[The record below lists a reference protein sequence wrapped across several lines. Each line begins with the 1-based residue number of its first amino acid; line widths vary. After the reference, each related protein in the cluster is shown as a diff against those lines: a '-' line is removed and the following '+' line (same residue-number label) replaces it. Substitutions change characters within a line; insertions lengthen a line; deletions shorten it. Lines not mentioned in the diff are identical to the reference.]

1 MDDATAEVFAT
12 TLTPRRPQNSQNVN
26 ADYSRSA
33 LDRTHRLSLE
43 AVYDLQLFKHSNSFL
58 MKNVVGNWTVAPIYT
73 YESPEY
79 ATVLSERQLQP

>member
-43 AVYDLQLFKHSNSFL
+43 VVYDVQALQALQL
-58 MKNVVGNWTVAPIYT
+58 VRDE
-73 YESPEY
+73 ES
-79 ATVLSERQLQP
+79 RR